1 MIDLDEESKSSSKNQ
16 EDKSSKKKKKDE
28 TKSNNP
34 EPLTDKEKNTDSYK
48 DFKKQY
54 ENKNITPPDEK
65 SFSDQFKEDNIELS
79 NEQFDNMDNIFDEE
93 DNDEVYETL
102 DDSDDVQN
110 DDNSTDIIKL
120 NEEISNINVFKK
132 HMLEKGYKEVSNR
145 FLAKNFAEASKP
157 DEIYSVNVTIND
169 GIITAITAYN
179 QDNKIVNMPPSV
191 IKVVKSD
198 INESITPFI

>member
-110 DDNSTDIIKL
+110 DDSSTDIIKL

-179 QDNKIVNMPPSV
+179 QDNKIVNMPPSI